1 MHSLRAF
8 EQRRN
13 AGNQGNQATRHHSD
27 GRTGRNRGS
36 PFDEEKRVV
45 GTLVGGRQAMREVVA
60 AARKIVPV
68 TETHRLDEANEM
80 LRSLKD
86 GELSARAVL
95 VP

>member
-1 MHSLRAF
+1 M
-8 EQRRN
+8 
-13 AGNQGNQATRHHSD
+13 
-27 GRTGRNRGS
+27 
-36 PFDEEKRVV
+36 V